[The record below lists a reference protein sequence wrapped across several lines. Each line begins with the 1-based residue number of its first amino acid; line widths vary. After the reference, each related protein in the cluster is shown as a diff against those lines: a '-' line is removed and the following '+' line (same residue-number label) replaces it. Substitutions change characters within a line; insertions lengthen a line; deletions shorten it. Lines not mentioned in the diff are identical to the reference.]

1 MALTAP
7 TATVAQFGDLVT
19 SYSRRSTLDFNRMSL
34 LRRLADDRSSEVSAS
49 YQVLISDPQA
59 TTTGDDTTKYGM
71 ATTTVRNA
79 AYDRSDDSWPAGQ
92 EVESEFITMP
102 VNRVVKGAADL
113 KYLDMVEAPLN
124 YLERQRA
131 KMAAV
136 MAVDLEDDY
145 YGFLSGLAYGTRSAT
160 LGDAGSDFI
169 APPDASGKAAKTGW
183 TDFGMDL
190 YDAIMDFNTY
200 LVRNSI
206 KGPAAGVTIG
216 GSAGMPYVAMNP
228 QIFQHFLK
236 WFLDKRLSWDTL
248 TADILQN
255 NSLLARSEYRGSL
268 AGIPIFS
275 TPALTEPTAS
285 TMWRVQCGTTMAN
298 SVATRPLI
306 TQFLTPEVNQAKYRY
321 TIKQVQFHGRVEVN
335 PELNYEIKIRVK

>member
-1 MALTAP
+1 
-7 TATVAQFGDLVT
+7 
-19 SYSRRSTLDFNRMSL
+19 
-34 LRRLADDRSSEVSAS
+34 
-49 YQVLISDPQA
+49 
-59 TTTGDDTTKYGM
+59 
-71 ATTTVRNA
+71 
-79 AYDRSDDSWPAGQ
+79 
-92 EVESEFITMP
+92 
-102 VNRVVKGAADL
+102 
-113 KYLDMVEAPLN
+113 MVEAPLN